1 MGVLRVV
8 SQSKRHLCVG
18 RWCEERE
25 SVVNKILSALRLDQL
40 SFKKKAQQ
48 LDLWRTYPF
57 LNDCIDT
64 EESVTGHKVLS
75 STNRTRCKDIN
86 FKGCWL

>member
-40 SFKKKAQQ
+40 SLKKKSPAARSVENVSLPKQ
-48 LDLWRTYPF
+48 LY
-57 LNDCIDT
+57 
-64 EESVTGHKVLS
+64 
-75 STNRTRCKDIN
+75 
-86 FKGCWL
+86 